1 MVFLSEEGDKA
12 AEGDGD
18 MEFDTRSEASSD
30 HQFTDD
36 EPSMSEASRASSISR
51 ESSGKSC
58 FKVVKIPLSVIT
70 SFLSLLSCVN
80 NKMF

>member
-1 MVFLSEEGDKA
+1 MGEE
-12 AEGDGD
+12 GD

-51 ESSGKSC
+51 ESSG
-58 FKVVKIPLSVIT
+58 
-70 SFLSLLSCVN
+70 
-80 NKMF
+80 